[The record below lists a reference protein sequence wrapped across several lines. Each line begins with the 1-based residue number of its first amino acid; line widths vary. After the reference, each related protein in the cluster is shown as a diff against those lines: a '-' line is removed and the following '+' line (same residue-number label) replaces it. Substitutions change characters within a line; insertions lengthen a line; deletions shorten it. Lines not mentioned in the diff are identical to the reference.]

1 MRHLAPPRTAA
12 ALLLCCSL
20 LLAAVAAVLGLAPSA
35 RAEDT
40 LGRLSFPVTSGKIAD
55 NPTFPKVTTDA
66 PCPSTNAS
74 QVSLVLA
81 KPTGGTVTLGKT
93 TVGAPFDQGPVSA
106 DILEGKSLG
115 SLLLS
120 WIPSG
125 PLDGTYDV
133 RLMCRTAANVGGQYF
148 AAKVKVT
155 GDSWAVEAPA
165 AAATTTALTA
175 APATTAP
182 AGAEVTLTAAV
193 TPAAAV
199 GKVTF
204 LDGATA
210 LGTVDAASGTAALK
224 TTALARGAH
233 TLTASFAPADTAAYA
248 ASVSTAAAYTVT
260 APGSSPT
267 PDPSDTGSPTPT
279 APTDLDATDADG
291 TALDV
296 NPTLTPGQ
304 KVLLTARGYTKDAK
318 VKVTLA
324 DSEATFPDAT
334 ADAQGTVT
342 AYAFTVPAGSADGSY
357 TLSLTEDRAEGHSV
371 EFLYSIGDAP
381 GPDPD
386 PSDSAT
392 ADDGGTTDGADGGD
406 SGAAGTGGGDGSTGG
421 GESATGPL
429 ASTGTSA
436 LALGAAALALCGLG
450 TAFVMHARRKGLLR
464 F

>member
-1 MRHLAPPRTAA
+1 MRHLAPPRTPT

-20 LLAAVAAVLGLAPSA
+20 LLAAAAAVLGLAPSA
-35 RAEDT
+35 QAEDT
-40 LGRLSFPVTSGKIAD
+40 LGKLTFPVTSGKIAD
-55 NPTFPKVTTDA
+55 NPTFPKVTTDG

-93 TVGAPFDQGPVSA
+93 TVGAPFDQGPFGA
-106 DILEGKSLG
+106 DIPAGKSLE

-120 WIPSG
+120 WIPTGS
-125 PLDGTYDV
+125 LDGTYDI
-133 RLMCRTAANVGGQYF
+133 RLMCRTAANVGGKYF
-148 AAKVKVT
+148 AAKVEVT
-155 GDSWAVEAPA
+155 GDSWTLETPAA

-175 APATTAP
+175 APAATAP
-182 AGAEVTLTAAV
+182 VGAEVTLTAAV
-193 TPAAAV
+193 TPAAAA

-210 LGTVDAASGTAALK
+210 LGTVDAASGTAVLK
-224 TTALARGAH
+224 TTALTQGAH

-260 APGSSPT
+260 APGSST
-267 PDPSDTGSPTPT
+267 SPDPSDTGSPTPT

-296 NPTLTPGQ
+296 NPTLTAGQ

-318 VKVTLA
+318 VKVALA

-342 AYAFTVPAGSADGSY
+342 AYAFTVPADSEDGSY

-371 EFLYSIGDAP
+371 EFMYSIGDAP
-381 GPDPD
+381 GPD

-406 SGAAGTGGGDGSTGG
+406 SGAAGTGGDGSTGG
-421 GESATGPL
+421 GETATGPL

>member
-1 MRHLAPPRTAA
+1 MRHLAPPRAAA

-20 LLAAVAAVLGLAPSA
+20 LLAAAAAVLGLAPSA
-35 RAEDT
+35 HAEDS
-40 LGRLSFPVTSGKIAD
+40 LGKLTFPVTSGKTAD
-55 NPTFPKVTTDA
+55 NPGFPEAMTDG
-66 PCPSTNAS
+66 PCPSTNAQ
-74 QVSLVLA
+74 QVSLVVA
-81 KPTGGTVTLGKT
+81 NPNGGTITLGKT
-93 TVGAPFDQGPVSA
+93 TVGAPFDQGPFTA
-106 DILEGKSLG
+106 GILAGKSLESVLRGWTPTG
-115 SLLLS
+115 S
-120 WIPSG
+120 
-125 PLDGTYDV
+125 LDGTYDI
-133 RLMCRTAANVGGQYF
+133 RLMCRTASNVGGKYF
-148 AAKVKVT
+148 AAKVEVT
-155 GDSWAVEAPA
+155 GDSWTLETPV

-175 APATTAP
+175 APAATAP

-193 TPAAAV
+193 TPAAAA

-210 LGTVDAASGTAALK
+210 LGTVDAASGTAVLK
-224 TTALARGAH
+224 TTALTQGAH

-248 ASVSTAAAYTVT
+248 ASVSAAAAYTVT
-260 APGSSPT
+260 APGSSPS

-296 NPTLTPGQ
+296 NPTLTAGQ

-318 VKVTLA
+318 VKVALA

-334 ADAQGTVT
+334 ADARGTVT
-342 AYAFTVPAGSADGSY
+342 AYAFTVPADSEDGSY
-357 TLSLTEDRAEGHSV
+357 TLSLTEDKAEGHSV
-371 EFLYSIGDAP
+371 EFMYSIGDAP

-406 SGAAGTGGGDGSTGG
+406 SGAAGGGDGSTGG
-421 GESATGPL
+421 GETATGPL

>member
-20 LLAAVAAVLGLAPSA
+20 LLAAAAAVLGLAPSA
-35 RAEDT
+35 HAEDS
-40 LGRLSFPVTSGKIAD
+40 LGKLTFPVTSGKTAD
-55 NPTFPKVTTDA
+55 NPGFPEVTTDG
-66 PCPSTNAS
+66 PCPSTNAQ
-74 QVSLVLA
+74 QVSLVVA
-81 KPTGGTVTLGKT
+81 NPNGGTITLGKT
-93 TVGAPFDQGPVSA
+93 TVGAPFDQGPFTA
-106 DILEGKSLG
+106 GILAGKSLESVLRGWTPTG
-115 SLLLS
+115 S
-120 WIPSG
+120 
-125 PLDGTYDV
+125 LDGTYDI
-133 RLMCRTAANVGGQYF
+133 RLMCRTAANVGGKYF

-155 GDSWAVEAPA
+155 GDSWALEAPV

-193 TPAAAV
+193 TPAAAA

-210 LGTVDAASGTAALK
+210 LGTVDAASGTAVLK
-224 TTALARGAH
+224 TTALAQGAH
-233 TLTASFAPADTAAYA
+233 TLTASFAPADTAVYA

-260 APGSSPT
+260 APGSSPS

-279 APTDLDATDADG
+279 VSADLDATDEDG

-296 NPTLTPGQ
+296 NPTLTAGQ

-318 VKVTLA
+318 VKVALA

-334 ADAQGTVT
+334 ADARGTVT
-342 AYAFTVPAGSADGSY
+342 AYAFTVPADSEDGSY
-357 TLSLTEDRAEGHSV
+357 TLSLTEDKADGHSV
-371 EFLYSIGDAP
+371 EFPYSIGDAP

-392 ADDGGTTDGADGGD
+392 ADDGGTTDEADGGD
-406 SGAAGTGGGDGSTGG
+406 FGAAGTGGGDGSTGG
-421 GESATGPL
+421 GEAATGPL

-450 TAFVMHARRKGLLR
+450 TAFVMYARRKGLLQ

>member
-20 LLAAVAAVLGLAPSA
+20 LLAAAAAVLGLAPSA
-35 RAEDT
+35 HAEDPLGKLT
-40 LGRLSFPVTSGKIAD
+40 LPVTSGKIAD
-55 NPTFPKVTTDA
+55 NPTFPKVTTDG
-66 PCPSTNAS
+66 PCPSTNAQ
-74 QVSLVLA
+74 QVSLVLV
-81 KPTGGTVTLGKT
+81 KPTGTVTLGKT
-93 TVGAPFDQGPVSA
+93 TVGAPFDQGPFSA
-106 DILEGKSLG
+106 DILAGKSLE
-115 SLLLS
+115 SQLLS
-120 WIPSG
+120 WIPTG
-125 PLDGTYDV
+125 PLDGTYDIGLV
-133 RLMCRTAANVGGQYF
+133 CRTAGNVGSKYF
-148 AAKVKVT
+148 AVKVNVT
-155 GDSWAVEAPA
+155 GDSWTLEAPA
-165 AAATTTALTA
+165 AAATTTTLTA
-175 APATTAP
+175 APAATAP

-193 TPAAAV
+193 MPAAAA

-210 LGTVDAASGTAALK
+210 LGTIDAASGTAALK
-224 TTALARGAH
+224 TTALTQGAH

-260 APGSSPT
+260 AAGSPS

-279 APTDLDATDADG
+279 APTDLDATDEDG

-296 NPTLTPGQ
+296 NPTLTAGQ
-304 KVLLTARGYTKDAK
+304 QVLLTARGYTKDAK
-318 VKVTLA
+318 VKVALA
-324 DSEATFPDAT
+324 DSEAAFPDAT

-342 AYAFTVPAGSADGSY
+342 AYAFTVPADSEDGSY
-357 TLSLTEDRAEGHSV
+357 ILSLTEDKAEGHSV
-371 EFLYSIGDAP
+371 EFMYSIGDAP
-381 GPDPD
+381 DPG

-392 ADDGGTTDGADGGD
+392 ADDGGTTGGADGGD
-406 SGAAGTGGGDGSTGG
+406 SGSAGTGGGDGSTGG
-421 GESATGPL
+421 GETATGPL

>member
-1 MRHLAPPRTAA
+1 MRDLAPPRTAA
-12 ALLLCCSL
+12 VLLLCCSL
-20 LLAAVAAVLGLAPSA
+20 LLAAAAAVLGLAPSA
-35 RAEDT
+35 HAEDS
-40 LGRLSFPVTSGKIAD
+40 LGKLTFSVTSGKTAD
-55 NPTFPKVTTDA
+55 NPGFPEVTTDG
-66 PCPSTNAS
+66 PCPSTNAQ
-74 QVSLVLA
+74 QVSLVVA
-81 KPTGGTVTLGKT
+81 NPNGGTITLGKT
-93 TVGAPFDQGPVSA
+93 TVGAPFDQGPFTA
-106 DILEGKSLG
+106 GILAGKSLESVLRGWTPTG
-115 SLLLS
+115 S
-120 WIPSG
+120 
-125 PLDGTYDV
+125 LDGTYDI
-133 RLMCRTAANVGGQYF
+133 RLMCRTAANVGGKYF
-148 AAKVKVT
+148 AAKVEVT
-155 GDSWAVEAPA
+155 GDSWAVEAPV

-193 TPAAAV
+193 TPAAAA

-224 TTALARGAH
+224 TTALAQGAH

-248 ASVSTAAAYTVT
+248 ASVSTAVAYTVT
-260 APGSSPT
+260 APGSSPS

-318 VKVTLA
+318 VKVALA
-324 DSEATFPDAT
+324 DSDATFPDAT

-342 AYAFTVPAGSADGSY
+342 AYAFTVPADSADGSY

-371 EFLYSIGDAP
+371 EFLYSVGDAP
-381 GPDPD
+381 TPDPD

-392 ADDGGTTDGADGGD
+392 ADDGGTADGADGGD

-421 GESATGPL
+421 GETATGPL

-450 TAFVMHARRKGLLR
+450 TAFVTHARRKGLLR

>member
-20 LLAAVAAVLGLAPSA
+20 LLAASAAVLGLAPSA
-35 RAEDT
+35 RAEDS
-40 LGRLSFPVTSGKIAD
+40 LGKLTFPVTSGKTAD
-55 NPTFPKVTTDA
+55 NPGFPEVTTDG
-66 PCPSTNAS
+66 PCPSTNAQ
-74 QVSLVLA
+74 QVSLVVA
-81 KPTGGTVTLGKT
+81 NPSGGTITLGKT
-93 TVGAPFDQGPVSA
+93 TVGAPFDQGPFTA
-106 DILEGKSLG
+106 GILAGKSLESVLRGWTPTG
-115 SLLLS
+115 SL
-120 WIPSG
+120 
-125 PLDGTYDV
+125 DGAYDI
-133 RLMCRTAANVGGQYF
+133 RLMCRTAANVGGKYF
-148 AAKVKVT
+148 AAKVQVT
-155 GDSWAVEAPA
+155 GDSWTLEAPVA
-165 AAATTTALTA
+165 AGTTTALTA
-175 APATTAP
+175 APAATAP
-182 AGAEVTLTAAV
+182 VGAEVTLTAAV
-193 TPAAAV
+193 TPAAAA

-210 LGTVDAASGTAALK
+210 LGTVDAASGTAVLR
-224 TTALARGAH
+224 TTALAQGAH

-260 APGSSPT
+260 AAGSPS

-296 NPTLTPGQ
+296 NPTLTAGQ

-318 VKVTLA
+318 VKVALA

-334 ADAQGTVT
+334 ADAQGAVT
-342 AYAFTVPAGSADGSY
+342 AYAFTVPADSEDGSY
-357 TLSLTEDRAEGHSV
+357 TLSLTEDKADGHSV
-371 EFLYSIGDAP
+371 EFMYSIGDAP

-392 ADDGGTTDGADGGD
+392 ADDGGTTDGTDGGD
-406 SGAAGTGGGDGSTGG
+406 SGAADTGGGDGSTGG
-421 GESATGPL
+421 GETATGPL

-450 TAFVMHARRKGLLR
+450 TAFVMHARRKGLLQ

>member
-1 MRHLAPPRTAA
+1 MRHLAPPRTPT

-20 LLAAVAAVLGLAPSA
+20 LLAAAAAVLGLAPSA
-35 RAEDT
+35 HAEDPLGKLT
-40 LGRLSFPVTSGKIAD
+40 LPVTSGKIAD
-55 NPTFPKVTTDA
+55 NPTFPKVTTDG
-66 PCPSTNAS
+66 PCPSTNAQ
-74 QVSLVLA
+74 QVSLVLV
-81 KPTGGTVTLGKT
+81 KPTGTVPLGKT
-93 TVGAPFDQGPVSA
+93 TVGAPFDQGPFSA
-106 DILEGKSLG
+106 DILAGKSLE
-115 SLLLS
+115 SQLLS
-120 WIPSG
+120 WIPTG
-125 PLDGTYDV
+125 PLDGTYDIGLV
-133 RLMCRTAANVGGQYF
+133 CRTAGNVGSKYF

-175 APATTAP
+175 APAATAP
-182 AGAEVTLTAAV
+182 VGAEVTLTAAV
-193 TPAAAV
+193 TPAPAA

-224 TTALARGAH
+224 TTALAQGAH

-248 ASVSTAAAYTVT
+248 ASVSTAVAYTVT
-260 APGSSPT
+260 APGSSPS

-296 NPTLTPGQ
+296 NPTLAPGQ

-318 VKVTLA
+318 VKVALA
-324 DSEATFPDAT
+324 DSEASFPDVT

-342 AYAFTVPAGSADGSY
+342 AYAFTVPADSADGSY

-371 EFLYSIGDAP
+371 DFLYSIGDAP
-381 GPDPD
+381 APAPD

-392 ADDGGTTDGADGGD
+392 ADDGGTADGADGGD

-421 GESATGPL
+421 GETATGPL